1 MNKNL
6 LIGVGVLIALVA
18 VVFYF
23 VRSPKLNYG
32 PAQNTATQPVGSGT
46 PSGPVKE
53 VAVSAKEFAYTPA
66 TITVNKGETV
76 KITFTND
83 GTTSHNLSIEG
94 LNVSTNTIGPGQS
107 DSITFT
113 PTSAGSFKYFCSVD
127 SHRSMGLEG
136 TLVVQ

>member
-6 LIGVGVLIALVA
+6 LIGIGVFVALAV

-23 VRSPKLNYG
+23 VRSPKLNYS
-32 PAQNTATQPVGSGT
+32 PTQSAAQPVASSA

-53 VAVSAKEFAYTPA
+53 ISVSAKEFAYTPA
-66 TITVNKGETV
+66 SINVNKGETV

-94 LNVSTNTIGPGQS
+94 LNVSTATIGPGQS

-113 PTSAGSFKYFCSVD
+113 PTASGSFKYFCSVD